1 MPSTHLPPR
10 PPFPTSTPDPSIIPR
25 FAATPLPRSSETTT
39 TSGAT
44 PVATAEPD
52 IFISLRFN
60 EARPAGNALQ
70 AALEAKNMSVFLCD
84 VAPGENLASAVVNAL
99 THCKLAVIF
108 GTETYGQETA
118 SSFSTFQ
125 ELRYIVDKKKP
136 FFLLKMCDAFV
147 EARTDFHLPST
158 ISYYP
163 WRPAT
168 EQERNAAPPDLIEQI
183 VSRLETVLHGPRRS
197 VAAVPAP
204 GVHSVAA
211 AASNGPRSSSGGA
224 AVLELG
230 AWLASITLTEAE
242 PVLRALGAVD
252 AHDVKLGFADGDITR
267 QHLIDGG
274 VKPLRAKRLER
285 LAREVCFWEGGGR
298 AEKQAHSTSDAISRC
313 CDSYAPFFLLNL
325 NNRSPSEVHLVAFGK

>member
-1 MPSTHLPPR
+1 MRLSTCPTLLSHFSIPPHAQTPRSFPPFGRSRSKPPAAPR
-10 PPFPTSTPDPSIIPR
+10 PSRRLPAGARARRPPGDRQASVERLRIT
-25 FAATPLPRSSETTT
+25 AATAPSVFL
-39 TSGAT
+39 
-44 PVATAEPD
+44 
-52 IFISLRFN
+52 SLRFS
-60 EARPAGNALQ
+60 EATPEANAVKRG
-70 AALEAKNMSVFLCD
+70 LEAAGISVFLCNIPSGQD
-84 VAPGENLASAVVNAL
+84 LADAVIMAL

-230 AWLASITLTEAE
+230 AWLASINLTEAE
-242 PVLRALGAVD
+242 PVLRALGAED
-252 AHDVKLGFADGDITR
+252 AYDVRVGFADGDITR

-274 VKPLRAKRLER
+274 IVPLRAKRLER
-285 LAREVCFWEGGGR
+285 FARKVW
-298 AEKQAHSTSDAISRC
+298 S
-313 CDSYAPFFLLNL
+313 
-325 NNRSPSEVHLVAFGK
+325 